1 MKITGTETMGK
12 SNLPEFEDERI
23 AALKELEILD
33 TPPDEKFDRITKIA
47 QILFDVPIALVSL
60 VDVNRQWF
68 KSCVGLSVRETPRS
82 MSFCSH
88 AILEEDVM
96 AIEDAKNDKRFADNP
111 LVTGDPFIRF
121 YAGKPI
127 RGPTNQLLGTLCI
140 IDKVP
145 RKLSRGD
152 RAILIDLA
160 NWVESE
166 IKTMALNN
174 ELKKITL
181 QLKQTEQELIDKNLQ
196 LEMSL
201 SEKTQ
206 KLVKSQQL
214 TAIGTMASR
223 LAHDIKNPLSVIQM
237 TSDLLSEK
245 LEKNMD
251 DTMKDQCQMLK
262 NSITDIT
269 RIVEDVLDFV
279 TSKEIQKSE
288 SSLLFLLNNSLSNI
302 VVPSG
307 IKIDLPKNDI
317 TINCDGKKIGAVF
330 SNLIINSIQAMG
342 SSGHIFI
349 RFRTLPEKITIEF
362 EDSGKGISDENI
374 EKVFEPLFTTKSK
387 GTGLGL
393 GICKAIIEQ
402 HSGTLSVSNN
412 PTIFTIELPKD

>member
-1 MKITGTETMGK
+1 MGK
-12 SNLPEFEDERI
+12 SSLPEFEDERI

-111 LVTGDPFIRF
+111 LVTGEPYIRF

-152 RAILIDLA
+152 RALLIDLA

-206 KLVKSQQL
+206 KLVKSQQVA
-214 TAIGTMASR
+214 AIGTMASR

-251 DTMKDQCQMLK
+251 DSMKGQCQMLK
-262 NSITDIT
+262 NAITELELNLLRVQDTKQFLKQYCST
-269 RIVEDVLDFV
+269 R
-279 TSKEIQKSE
+279 
-288 SSLLFLLNNSLSNI
+288 
-302 VVPSG
+302 
-307 IKIDLPKNDI
+307 
-317 TINCDGKKIGAVF
+317 
-330 SNLIINSIQAMG
+330 
-342 SSGHIFI
+342 
-349 RFRTLPEKITIEF
+349 
-362 EDSGKGISDENI
+362 
-374 EKVFEPLFTTKSK
+374 
-387 GTGLGL
+387 
-393 GICKAIIEQ
+393 
-402 HSGTLSVSNN
+402 
-412 PTIFTIELPKD
+412 

>member
-1 MKITGTETMGK
+1 MGK
-12 SNLPEFEDERI
+12 SSLPEFEDERI
-23 AALKELEILD
+23 AALKEFEILD

-111 LVTGDPFIRF
+111 LVTGEPYIRF

-152 RAILIDLA
+152 RALLIDLA

-206 KLVKSQQL
+206 KLVKTQQVA
-214 TAIGTMASR
+214 AIGTMASR

-251 DTMKDQCQMLK
+251 DSMKGQCQMLK
-262 NSITDIT
+262 NAITDIT

-279 TSKEIQKSE
+279 SSKEIQKSE

-302 VVPSG
+302 VVPSE
-307 IKIDLPKNDI
+307 IKIDLPSNDV
-317 TINCDGKKIGAVF
+317 TINCDGRKIGAVF

-342 SSGHIFI
+342 SSGHVFI
-349 RFRTLPEKITIEF
+349 RFRSLPEKITIEF
-362 EDSGKGISDENI
+362 EDSGNGISNENI

-393 GICKAIIEQ
+393 GICRAIIDQ
-402 HSGTLSVSNN
+402 HNGTLSVSNN

>member
-1 MKITGTETMGK
+1 MGK
-12 SNLPEFEDERI
+12 TSLPEFEDERI

-111 LVTGDPFIRF
+111 LVTGEPYIRF

-152 RAILIDLA
+152 RALLIDLA

-206 KLVKSQQL
+206 KLVKTQQVA
-214 TAIGTMASR
+214 AIGTMASR

-251 DTMKDQCQMLK
+251 DSMKGQCQMLK
-262 NSITDIT
+262 NAITDIT

-279 TSKEIQKSE
+279 SSKEIQKSE

-302 VVPSG
+302 VVPSE
-307 IKIDLPKNDI
+307 IKIDLPSNDV
-317 TINCDGKKIGAVF
+317 TINCDGRKIGAVF

-342 SSGHIFI
+342 SSGHVFI
-349 RFRTLPEKITIEF
+349 RFRSLPEKITIEF
-362 EDSGKGISDENI
+362 EDSGNGISNENI

-393 GICKAIIEQ
+393 GICRAIIDQ
-402 HSGTLSVSNN
+402 HNGTLSVSNN
-412 PTIFTIELPKD
+412 PTIFTIELPKE

>member
-1 MKITGTETMGK
+1 VKIPTRVSMGK
-12 SNLPEFEDERI
+12 SSLPEFEDERI

-111 LVTGDPFIRF
+111 LVTGEPYIRF

-152 RAILIDLA
+152 RALLIDLA

-206 KLVKSQQL
+206 KLVKTQQVA
-214 TAIGTMASR
+214 AIGTMASR

-251 DTMKDQCQMLK
+251 DSMKGQCQMLK
-262 NSITDIT
+262 NAITDIT

-279 TSKEIQKSE
+279 SSKEIQKSE

-302 VVPSG
+302 VVPSE
-307 IKIDLPKNDI
+307 IKIDLPSNDV
-317 TINCDGKKIGAVF
+317 TINCDGRKIGAVF

-342 SSGHIFI
+342 SSGHVFI
-349 RFRTLPEKITIEF
+349 RFRSLPEKITIEF
-362 EDSGKGISDENI
+362 EDSGNGISNENI

-393 GICKAIIEQ
+393 GICRAIIDQ
-402 HSGTLSVSNN
+402 HNGTLSVSNN